1 MTRPSALVAL
11 VVPVAVS
18 LFLAARALAAAG
30 GLAGGLRP
38 AVTGAALV
46 GPIVVAGAPG
56 RLDDLVD
63 RALQQ
68 EGALRDVVVL
78 AVDDLLERG
87 HGLLDGHVL
96 ALEPG
101 ELLRHEEGLRE
112 EALHLARPLNG
123 HAVLVRELLD
133 PEDRS

>member
-18 LFLAARALAAAG
+18 LSLAARALAAGG

-38 AVTGAALV
+38 AVTVPVTGAALV

-78 AVDDLLERG
+78 AVNDLLERG
-87 HGLLDGHVL
+87 HGLVDGHVL

-112 EALHLARPLNG
+112 EALH
-123 HAVLVRELLD
+123 
-133 PEDRS
+133 